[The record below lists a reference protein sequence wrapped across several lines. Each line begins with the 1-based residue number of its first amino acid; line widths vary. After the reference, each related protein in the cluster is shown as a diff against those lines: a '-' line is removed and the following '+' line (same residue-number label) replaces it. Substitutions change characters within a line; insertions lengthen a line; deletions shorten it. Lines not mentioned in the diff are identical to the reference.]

1 MTTVYDYE
9 SDEPEPYEIGGK
21 EVGLT
26 GKWSVE
32 LEFDEDGD
40 GIQDIWVS
48 EIQSEE
54 IIAEDEDGNKYEIE
68 DTGEA
73 QDYRERVFD
82 RLKESFERDYCGN
95 NLLYEVRT

>member
-54 IIAEDEDGNKYEIE
+54 IIAEDGNKYETE
-68 DTGEA
+68 GPDEA
-73 QDYRERVFD
+73 QDYRERVFE
-82 RLKESFERDYCGN
+82 RLKESFIEDYYGG
-95 NLLYEVRT
+95 NLLYEVSAV